1 MRLSILVTG
10 MILSGGIAAAQAPAT
25 KPDSGPA
32 ITIDEAIQRA
42 LAIQPSMV
50 QAQGAERNASAS
62 LLSSKGAFL
71 PSLSVGGS
79 SNTNSSN
86 RFNQATGQ
94 IVKLSSSSSY
104 SASLSANFNIFEGFA
119 RTATM
124 NAARATAD
132 AAAAGYTTAKYGA
145 ILAVKA
151 AYFAEL
157 ADEELLHV
165 AQVQVQAAQTQL
177 QVATD
182 KLRAGAGV
190 RSDSLSAA
198 VVYGN
203 AEVALL
209 TARAN
214 LDGARVTL
222 GRQVGI
228 NGPVRALAD
237 STIPVFPDTAAIR
250 ATEIGSTPL
259 VAAADAQAHAAGS
272 LVTVSKSQYWPTFSV
287 SYSNGFTGLEAPWSG
302 TNTYVNNWSYRFS
315 LNWTLFNG
323 FAREQ
328 SVTSA
333 SVARD
338 IAQAQAADTRRSVNA
353 SISQQVIA
361 LAAAHTQVAISL
373 QNVASGTEALRVA
386 QEKFK
391 FGAGLLVDVETAE
404 TGLAQAEVNL
414 VQARFSYRTALAT
427 LAALLGKEL

>member
-1 MRLSILVTG
+1 MRLSILMTG
-10 MILSGGIAAAQAPAT
+10 MILSGGIAAAQTPAMT
-25 KPDSGPA
+25 PDSAPA
-32 ITIDEAIQRA
+32 ITIDDAIQRA
-42 LAIQPSMV
+42 LAIQPIMV

-62 LLSSKGAFL
+62 LRSSKGAFL

-94 IVKLSSSSSY
+94 IVNVPSSTSY
-104 SASLSANFNIFEGFA
+104 SASLSANFNLFEGFA

-157 ADEELLHV
+157 ADEDLLHV

-198 VVYGN
+198 VAYGN

-209 TARAN
+209 TAQAN

-228 NGPVRALAD
+228 NGPVRAIAD

-259 VAAADAQAHAAGS
+259 VAAADAQAHAARS

-287 SYSNGFTGLEAPWSG
+287 SYSNGFTGLEAPWNS

-361 LAAAHTQVAISL
+361 LAAAHTQVAISR

-404 TGLAQAEVNL
+404 TNLAQAQVSL
-414 VQARFSYRTALAT
+414 VQSRFSYRTALAT

>member
-10 MILSGGIAAAQAPAT
+10 LILSGRAVSAQSPAV
-25 KPDSGPA
+25 KPDSTPA

-50 QAQGAERNASAS
+50 QAQGVERNASAGLRS
-62 LLSSKGAFL
+62 AKGAFL
-71 PSLSVGGS
+71 PSLSIGGS

-94 IVKLSSSSSY
+94 IVNVPSSTSY

-119 RTATM
+119 RTASM

-132 AAAAGYTTAKYGA
+132 AATAGYTTAKYQT

-157 ADEELLHV
+157 ADEELVHV

-198 VVYGN
+198 VAYGN

-209 TARAN
+209 TAQAN

-228 NGPVRALAD
+228 NGPVSAVAD
-237 STIPVFPDTAAIR
+237 STIPAFPDTAVIR

-259 VAAADAQAHAAGS
+259 VTAAEAQLHAARS
-272 LVTVSKSQYWPTFSV
+272 QVTVSRAQYWPTFSV
-287 SYSNGFTGLEAPWSG
+287 SYSNGFTGLEAPWNS

-323 FAREQ
+323 FTREQ
-328 SVTSA
+328 QVTSA
-333 SVARD
+333 SVSRD
-338 IAQAQAADTRRSVNA
+338 VAQAQAADTRRSVHA
-353 SISQQVIA
+353 SITQQVIA
-361 LAAAHTQVAISL
+361 LAAARQQVAISQ
-373 QNVASGTEALRVA
+373 QNVASGTEGLRVA

-391 FGAGLLVDVETAE
+391 FGAGLLVDVQTAE
-404 TGLAQAEVNL
+404 TNLAQAEVNL

-427 LAALLGKEL
+427 LSALLGKEL